1 MALKF
6 KKFHIGCA
14 ALLLL
19 ALAVPGLLSLREA
32 PPQDTGSSGVSE
44 SAEDQPVSPAET
56 AASQQ
61 EPCPAAMRQPD
72 DPGAV
77 VELTSQALEYRL
89 RAALE
94 KPEGD
99 FTAGELARIQRL
111 HLRDTGSAVNPEP
124 PPEGSPE
131 DTGSMDDDSQ
141 LPDLPLTDLS
151 DLKYFINLRE
161 LDLSGNQK
169 ITSLDPLKNLTG
181 LETLTMEYMGSD
193 ALAGLSPL
201 ADMASLREL
210 NLYGSYVDDT
220 GFLSELKSLETLN
233 LFVKDAN
240 ALAPLAG
247 LARLTSLDVYAD
259 REVAL
264 DLSPLAGLTGLTR
277 LNLSACKTAGIS
289 PLRGLTNLTFLS
301 LSNCLVTDISP
312 LSGLTALTEL
322 HLNSNQIAD
331 ISPLAGLTRID
342 RKSVV

>member
-6 KKFHIGCA
+6 KKSHIGCA

-19 ALAVPGLLSLREA
+19 ALAVPGLLSLREDR
-32 PPQDTGSSGVSE
+32 PQDTGSSGVSE

-61 EPCPAAMRQPD
+61 EPRPAAMRQPD

-111 HLRDTGSAVNPEP
+111 HLQDTGSAVNPEP

-131 DTGSMDDDSQ
+131 DSDSMDDDSQ

-169 ITSLDPLKNLTG
+169 ITSLDP
-181 LETLTMEYMGSD
+181 
-193 ALAGLSPL
+193 
-201 ADMASLREL
+201 
-210 NLYGSYVDDT
+210 
-220 GFLSELKSLETLN
+220 
-233 LFVKDAN
+233 
-240 ALAPLAG
+240 
-247 LARLTSLDVYAD
+247 
-259 REVAL
+259 
-264 DLSPLAGLTGLTR
+264 
-277 LNLSACKTAGIS
+277 
-289 PLRGLTNLTFLS
+289 
-301 LSNCLVTDISP
+301 
-312 LSGLTALTEL
+312 
-322 HLNSNQIAD
+322 
-331 ISPLAGLTRID
+331 
-342 RKSVV
+342 